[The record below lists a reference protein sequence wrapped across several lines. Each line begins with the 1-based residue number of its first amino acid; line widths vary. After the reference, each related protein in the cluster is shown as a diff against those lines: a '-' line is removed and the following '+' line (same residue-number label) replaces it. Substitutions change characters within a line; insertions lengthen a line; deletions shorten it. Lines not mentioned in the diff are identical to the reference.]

1 MEGNL
6 LRALFEWIVL
16 SVTVWTI
23 STTIARARVFRPLR
37 ALVKAR
43 SDFFGEGVS
52 CQYCISHW
60 VAFALTLV
68 YRPELLPAAHWPVWA
83 APWLPW
89 LAPVAEYFISAF
101 AVIGLSALIAR
112 NLGKTPPDGIHPDQ
126 KEWAQIR
133 AEAVRLAPEVQPVL
147 TLAEK
152 KVKAA

>member
-6 LRALFEWIVL
+6 LRALFEWVVL

-23 STTIARARVFRPLR
+23 STTIARARVFRPIR

-68 YRPELLPAAHWPVWA
+68 YRPELLPAAHWPVPV
-83 APWLPW
+83 APWL
-89 LAPVAEYFISAF
+89 VQVVDYFISAF
-101 AVIGLSALIAR
+101 AVIGLAALIAR

-126 KEWAQIR
+126 KEWDQIR

-152 KVKAA
+152 KVKTA